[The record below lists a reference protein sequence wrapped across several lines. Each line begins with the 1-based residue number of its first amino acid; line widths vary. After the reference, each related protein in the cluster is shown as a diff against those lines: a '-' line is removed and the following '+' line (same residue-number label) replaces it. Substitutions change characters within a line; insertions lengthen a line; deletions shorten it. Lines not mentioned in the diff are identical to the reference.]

1 MGSVIRLFIARL
13 LQPPRPCRSIDRH
26 IVVLRPLE
34 FFPHVLF
41 WLAAEF
47 CGIVNS
53 IIHGLGDPC
62 ALRKVQIGK
71 LRSIVR
77 RPPYPHNVVAA
88 AHARSGRSDAADIDA
103 NHLLR
108 GIICIRIAGCQR
120 RIHKLLD
127 GKIDLQGLRE
137 LSGRGGTA
145 ASALEPDREGEG
157 ARAAAPG
164 DPWDEPQPDQLAEEF
179 AEIDA
184 VLSRSSRLLAG
195 EAVPPRTALQGDE
208 RLGIL
213 YDLDW
218 DEDTRLAEW
227 RQVLERTAD
236 LPAVLRAA
244 LALDAWHD
252 IEVLQRGDW
261 VGGVLVAAFLRQ
273 EGVTAHHLACLHVG
287 AQKIP
292 RERRRSTGR
301 TERVVA
307 HLDAMR
313 EAAVAG
319 WKEHDRLLL
328 AKERLERIL
337 RGRRASSKLPALL
350 NLILARP
357 VVSTGMV
364 QAALKVSRQGA
375 LDLIGVFGLR
385 ELTGRGSYRAWG
397 IV

>member
-1 MGSVIRLFIARL
+1 MAY
-13 LQPPRPCRSIDRH
+13 
-26 IVVLRPLE
+26 E
-34 FFPHVLF
+34 
-41 WLAAEF
+41 
-47 CGIVNS
+47 
-53 IIHGLGDPC
+53 
-62 ALRKVQIGK
+62 IGK
-71 LRSIVR
+71 LPLEALISPAARATEALVR
-77 RPPYPHNVVAA
+77 LDERLAHSPVSDGWIERTHFHDAVAA
-88 AHARSGRSDAADIDA
+88 MW
-103 NHLLR
+103 
-108 GIICIRIAGCQR
+108 IAGDLVHLEDLVFRDEEMDLRTPTHELTRAQMVVRKR
-120 RIHKLLD
+120 RRALSQARDWAL
-127 GKIDLQGLRE
+127 GREGLRE
-137 LSGRGGTA
+137 LSGRSGTVT
-145 ASALEPDREGEG
+145 SVRETGREGEG
-157 ARAAAPG
+157 APAAASA
-164 DPWDEPQPDQLAEEF
+164 DPWDEPETDQLAEEF

-195 EAVPPRTALQGDE
+195 EAIPPRTAPQGDE

-218 DEDTRLAEW
+218 DEDARLTEW
-227 RQVLERTAD
+227 RQVLDRTAE

-273 EGVTAHHLACLHVG
+273 EGVTSHHLACLHVG

-292 RERRRSTGR
+292 RERRRSAGR

-328 AKERLERIL
+328 AKERLEFLL
-337 RGRRASSKLPALL
+337 RGRRANSKLPALL
-350 NLILARP
+350 KLVLSRP